1 MKTFKFFLLAGVFLA
16 IGMARAA
23 NDDLGA
29 SDSVPVGERVA
40 NYLQMMVTATT
51 QAMPLKPKA
60 KYPNQEQEP
69 IRAVIIY
76 NPDEE
81 RLDVTLVGSLENTEA
96 VKEDFAFMRRL
107 ILGFNKK
114 LDYYYEVTLSDD
126 DINLEY
132 HNVPKNKTILK
143 YENGLYT
150 TPEKGKED
158 EKKTPEISGERP

>member
-1 MKTFKFFLLAGVFLA
+1 MKSIQVFLCVGA
-16 IGMARAA
+16 FLVFGSVHAA

-29 SDSVPVGERVA
+29 ADSVPVGERVA

-60 KYPNQEQEP
+60 KYPNQAQEP

-81 RLDVTLVGSLENTEA
+81 RLDVTLVGCLENAEA
-96 VKEDFAFMRRL
+96 VKEDFAFMRKL

-114 LDYYYEVTLSDD
+114 LDYYYEVTLSDG

-150 TPEKGKED
+150 TPEKGKGD
-158 EKKTPEISGERP
+158 EKGKP